1 MNRDQYIRRWEIY
14 QLRCMRNTDA
24 VRPDFY
30 RTTEEGCDTGIQ
42 YKRALPRDA
51 SFRTRSRL
59 YENRVS

>member
-1 MNRDQYIRRWEIY
+1 
-14 QLRCMRNTDA
+14 MRNTDA